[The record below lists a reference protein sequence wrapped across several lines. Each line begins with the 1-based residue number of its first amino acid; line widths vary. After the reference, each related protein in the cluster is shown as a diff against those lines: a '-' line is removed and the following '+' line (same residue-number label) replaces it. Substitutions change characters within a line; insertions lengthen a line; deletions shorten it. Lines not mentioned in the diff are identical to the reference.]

1 MDHAHLR
8 TLIASGRYSEAQA
21 LCEQACLENPGNPEP
36 WFLRSEMHLR
46 RGELEPALRSC
57 REVLARSPAHAG
69 ARYNLALAL
78 QGLGRAEEAVIAYR
92 EVLARDDAHAGA
104 HAALAGLYGQRGM
117 LEPAMTHARRALALR
132 PDLPQPHNI
141 LGLLHKARG
150 ELDLAVG
157 CLEQAV
163 RIQPAFVEAWFNLG
177 LCRNQ
182 QQRYDEARDCF
193 EKALNLRPA
202 LPEAENGRGN
212 ALKGLGQFEAAGE
225 CYRRALALR
234 PGFIEARNNLG
245 VVLTDLDRLEE
256 AETVLLDAV
265 KMRPD
270 FMSLYSNLGI
280 TRLLL
285 GKPGEALACYEQAL
299 RLNPGSAEV
308 HWNRSWPLLLTGDLE
323 QGWREYEWRE
333 RCGVVEPRKYPQPL
347 WDGSTLHGKT
357 ILVYGE
363 QGLGDIIQFAR
374 YMALLKRAGA
384 KVIFECPRAL
394 ARLFAMGRDIDELI
408 IAGDPLPS
416 FDMHVSLLSLPGLFG
431 TRLDTI
437 PAEVPYVSVPPVMRS
452 DLEQVLN
459 RHRNRFNIGIVWSGN
474 PTFRWNRRRSC
485 SLDDFA
491 VLAQCAGVTLF
502 SLQKGDAAAALDGR
516 ANDQIIGLQDYIGD
530 FADTAAAMM
539 QLDLVITVDTS
550 VAHLAGALGRPV
562 WVLLPLAPDWRW
574 LLGRNDNPWYPTM
587 RLFRQT
593 RRGDWS
599 GVFARVA
606 AELKNISRTDPAR

>member
-8 TLIASGRYSEAQA
+8 TLIASGRYNEAQI
-21 LCEQACLENPGNPEP
+21 LCERACVEDPANPEP

-46 RGELEPALRSC
+46 RGELEQVLHSC
-57 REVLARSPAHAG
+57 REVFARSSTHVG

-78 QGLGRAEEAVIAYR
+78 QGLGRAEEALAAYQ
-92 EVLARDDAHAGA
+92 EVLMRDAEHAGA
-104 HAALAGLYGQRGM
+104 HASIAGLYGQRGM
-117 LEPAMTHARRALALR
+117 LDPAFAHARRALAR
-132 PDLPQPHNI
+132 EPDLPQAHNV
-141 LGLLHKARG
+141 LGLLHLVRG
-150 ELDLAVG
+150 ELELAVS
-157 CLEQAV
+157 CFEHALRV
-163 RIQPAFVEAWFNLG
+163 LPAFVEAWFNLG

-182 QQRYDEARDCF
+182 QQRYAEARDCF
-193 EKALNLRPA
+193 EKALDLRPA

-234 PGFIEARNNLG
+234 PTFIEARNNLG

-256 AETVLLDAV
+256 AESVFRLALKD
-265 KMRPD
+265 RPD

-280 TRLLL
+280 TQLLL
-285 GKPGEALACYEQAL
+285 GRPGETLACYEQAL

-308 HWNRSWPLLLTGDLE
+308 HWNRSWPLLLAGDLE
-323 QGWREYEWRE
+323 QGWREYEWRA
-333 RCGVVEPRKYPQPL
+333 RCGVVEPRRYPQPH
-347 WDGSTLHGKT
+347 WDGSPLHGKT

-374 YMALLKRAGA
+374 YTTLLKRSGG

-394 ARLFAMGRDIDELI
+394 ARLFAVGRDIDELV
-408 IAGDPLPS
+408 IAGDPLPP
-416 FDMHVSLLSLPGLFG
+416 FDAHVSLLSLPGLFG

-437 PAEVPYVSVPPVMRS
+437 PAEVPYVFAPPAMRS
-452 DLEQVLN
+452 DLEETLN
-459 RHRNRFNIGIVWSGN
+459 RHRSRFNIGIVWSGN

-485 SLDDFA
+485 SLDDFV
-491 VLAQCAGVTLF
+491 VLGQCPGVALF
-502 SLQKGDAAAALDGR
+502 SLQKGDAASALGER
-516 ANDQIIGLQDYIGD
+516 ANDRIVGLHDYIGD

-562 WVLLPLAPDWRW
+562 WALLPFAPDWRW
-574 LLGRNDNPWYPTM
+574 LLGRDDSPWYPTM

-593 RRGDWS
+593 SRGDWS
-599 GVFARVA
+599 GVFELVF
-606 AELKNISRTDPAR
+606 AELKRLAN